1 MRQMSREAERRTYP
15 VQALQRGLLILDTV
29 LEAGTPLRLDEIRAR
44 TGLPKATAFRLVLN
58 LIEGEYMVETDQGY
72 WLGLKLMR
80 LGALVE
86 KELDLK
92 QQALPH
98 LQELLSKFNETVH
111 LGVLDGEMRVV
122 YLEKLFTQRAVGLMG
137 SRVGVAFPMHCTG
150 LGKAMAAFRDG
161 EEIGGWVRAHG
172 LKRYTAATIT
182 NETKFLGELRQIR
195 SAGYSVDDGEHE
207 EGVRCVAAPIRDKDG
222 AIVAAV
228 SIAGPDVRM
237 PRPLSDSS
245 MAEQVVETA
254 LRISLAL
261 GYSGDEFGSLDRRE
275 KGGKARSF

>member
-1 MRQMSREAERRTYP
+1 MKQTIRKDERRTYP
-15 VQALQRGLLILDTV
+15 VQALQRGLLILETV
-29 LEAGTPLRLDEIRAR
+29 LEAGDPLSLDEIRAR
-44 TGLPKATAFRLVLN
+44 TGLPKATAFRLILN
-58 LIEGEYMVETDQGY
+58 LVESEYMVETDQGY

-86 KELDLK
+86 KKLDLK

-98 LQELLSKFNETVH
+98 LENLLARFNETVH

-122 YLEKLFTQRAVGLMG
+122 YLEKLAPQRAVGLMG
-137 SRVGVAFPMHCTG
+137 SRVGAAFPMHCTG
-150 LGKAMAAFRDG
+150 LGKAMVAFHP
-161 EEIGGWVRAHG
+161 EKEIRGWVRAHG

-182 NETKFLGELRQIR
+182 NEAEFLEELRQIR
-195 SAGYSVDDGEHE
+195 SAGYSIDDGEHE
-207 EGVRCVAAPIRDKDG
+207 EGVRCVAAPIRDKDD

-237 PRPLSDSS
+237 PEPLSDSS

-254 LRISLAL
+254 LHISLAH
-261 GYSGDEFGSLDRRE
+261 GYSSEEFGSLDRRE
-275 KGGKARSF
+275 KGGKV